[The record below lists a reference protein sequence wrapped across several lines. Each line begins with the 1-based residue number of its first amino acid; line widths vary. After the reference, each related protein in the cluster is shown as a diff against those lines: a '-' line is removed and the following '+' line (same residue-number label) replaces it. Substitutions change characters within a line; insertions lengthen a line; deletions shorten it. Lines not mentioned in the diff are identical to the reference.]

1 MEEVGV
7 LAAIGGCLGEDFC
20 ILTEDLDVV
29 KEGPDVSNGE
39 VWGWGRRARLVQPFV
54 MVGGLG
60 RLEGLGC
67 VGGWHQW
74 GKTLC

>member
-39 VWGWGRRARLVQPFV
+39 VWGWGRQARLVQPFV
-54 MVGGLG
+54 
-60 RLEGLGC
+60 
-67 VGGWHQW
+67 
-74 GKTLC
+74 